1 MQGGNIVQV
10 RKFREDRKDWKNLV
24 SRKKYERDRSVWIM
38 KSSVKVCV
46 ENKLGKDGR
55 LKERE
60 WLG

>member
-1 MQGGNIVQV
+1 MYVGKQ
-10 RKFREDRKDWKNLV
+10 K
-24 SRKKYERDRSVWIM
+24 KKYERDRSVWIM